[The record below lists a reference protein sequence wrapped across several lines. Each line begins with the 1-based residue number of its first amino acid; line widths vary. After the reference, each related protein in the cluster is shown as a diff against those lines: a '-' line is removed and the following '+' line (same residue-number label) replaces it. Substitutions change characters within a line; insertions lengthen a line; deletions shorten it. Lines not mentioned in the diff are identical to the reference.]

1 MPGKKNHRK
10 NASTANHR
18 AAALSP
24 LPKNAVPEIP
34 GISKPRSKP
43 TGAVS
48 PPPSAPLHKSALA
61 PLKPPQPLPPTPLL
75 DYKEVQ
81 QNEVEVL
88 KSIWMDD
95 FKPVVK
101 IGAWNVS

>member
-24 LPKNAVPEIP
+24 LLKNAVPETP

-48 PPPSAPLHKSALA
+48 PPPSAPLA
-61 PLKPPQPLPPTPLL
+61 PLKPPQLLPPPPLL